1 MDKNNSFTL
10 QGTFVWGIC
19 AIFFLYEFLLRTVV
33 GTFQHPIMYDLE
45 LSTFQFSILSSTVY
59 LLIYAIM
66 QLPVGFIVDR
76 LGLKKSL
83 FIGCSI
89 CAVSAFGFAYAYH
102 YNAAIFFRFLTG
114 LGSSFGFICMLISVY
129 DWMPRRH
136 LALLIGVSQ
145 FIGTMGPM
153 LAAGPLEMMAE
164 SGQTDW
170 RSVFLALGVAGMG
183 LSVVIAL
190 FVKNNQEK
198 AGRFVVL
205 KRPESIVKTLKRL
218 VTRAQPWY
226 IACFS
231 ALAYFSIEYLSEN
244 EGKSYL
250 VLKGFSS
257 TFAAYMITVAWL
269 GFALGCP
276 LLGFLSDY
284 FKRRRPLLITGAV
297 SCTLAISL
305 IVFTAHPVLMV
316 IGFFLLGVGASSQSI
331 GFATMAEQFQKSYLA
346 VGLSL
351 NNMVIM
357 VLASVNAPLL
367 GGIIDYTKTGPTM
380 QLDDYSTAFY
390 VLVGLV
396 SLSLVFPIFFIKET
410 FCKSSVDFTYLSK
423 K

>member
-1 MDKNNSFTL
+1 MDKNNQFTL
-10 QGTFVWGIC
+10 QGTAVWGIC

-89 CAVSAFGFAYAYH
+89 CALSAFGFAYAYN

-170 RSVFLALGVAGMG
+170 RSVFLVLGVVGMG
-183 LSVVIAL
+183 LSVIIAL

-198 AGRFVVL
+198 AGKFIVL

-226 IACFS
+226 IAFCS
-231 ALAYFSIEYLSEN
+231 ALVYFSIEYLSEN

-250 VLKGFSS
+250 VLKGLSS
-257 TFAAYMITVAWL
+257 TFAAYMITVSWL
-269 GFALGCP
+269 GYALGCP
-276 LLGFLSDY
+276 FLGFLSDY
-284 FKRRRPLLITGAV
+284 FKRRRPLLIAGSV
-297 SCTLAISL
+297 SCTAAISL
-305 IVFTAHPVLMV
+305 IIFTAHPVLMIV
-316 IGFFLLGVGASSQSI
+316 GFFLLGVGASSQSI

-380 QLDDYSTAFY
+380 QLDDYTTAFY

-410 FCKSSVDFTYLSK
+410 FCKSSVDFTYLNK